1 MPEDEEEEG
10 EIDGDMSICN
20 GEASE
25 EGKDCEDRSE
35 QDQEEGVQE
44 ELAQDVEERFQEE
57 LVQDGEERVQEE
69 PKRAQEEKPRAPCK
83 VPSFEIF
90 APVEVNSSDDEA
102 PAPTP
107 TLNPIASGRMQKLK
121 ELQARLTALQL
132 LCDCSCHRGTFSI
145 LSFPFYLSLSSPLS
159 RRSRLGSWCPGAQ
172 EAAEGS
178 GAEGAIQHG
187 GFLCCT

>member
-69 PKRAQEEKPRAPCK
+69 PNRAQEEKPRAPCK

-121 ELQARLTALQL
+121 ELQARLTAL
-132 LCDCSCHRGTFSI
+132 
-145 LSFPFYLSLSSPLS
+145 
-159 RRSRLGSWCPGAQ
+159 
-172 EAAEGS
+172 
-178 GAEGAIQHG
+178 
-187 GFLCCT
+187 